1 MDSKNNKNNHDII
14 DDDLYEEI
22 DEEEL
27 HELVKE
33 EQRKAIERSKNK
45 KAAPKRPF
53 PKWMFWVI
61 AVAMTFNVLA
71 FFPQIISIPAID
83 FLQTSSTLSQNKDIQ
98 AFKEAVVVV
107 ETEEGKGTGFSINQQ
122 GKILTNEHVV
132 EGYDTV
138 IVSFPELGLYEA
150 EVVERYPEIDV
161 AVLQT
166 EDEEAFPYLTIDDQY
181 QVSQSEDIRFIGN
194 PLFFNGIANEG
205 NIAGTVK
212 LDSWD
217 KEVMMIQAPVYRG
230 NSGSPIINKAGDVI
244 GVIFATLDHQS
255 NGRVGLY
262 VPISY
267 FTEM

>member
-1 MDSKNNKNNHDII
+1 MKSKNNKNHDII

-22 DEEEL
+22 EEEEL

-45 KAAPKRPF
+45 EQSTKRPF

-61 AVAMTFNVLA
+61 AVAMTFNILA

-98 AFKEAVVVV
+98 TYKEAVVVV
-107 ETEEGKGTGFSINQQ
+107 ETDDGRGTGFSITQQ

-132 EGYDTV
+132 EGYDSVV
-138 IVSFPELGLYEA
+138 ISFPELGLYEA
-150 EVVERYPEIDV
+150 EVIESYPEIDM

-166 EDEEAFPYLTIDDQY
+166 KNEEDVPYLTIDDQY
-181 QVSQSEDIRFIGN
+181 QVSQDEGIRFIGN

-205 NIAGTVK
+205 NIAGTVL
-212 LDSWD
+212 LDNWD
-217 KEVMMIQAPVYRG
+217 KEVVMIQAPEYRG
-230 NSGSPIINKAGDVI
+230 NSGSPIINQAGDVV
-244 GVIFATLDHQS
+244 GVIFATLDHES
-255 NGRVGLY
+255 KGKVGLY

-267 FTEM
+267 FTEL

>member
-1 MDSKNNKNNHDII
+1 MDSKDKKNHDII

-45 KAAPKRPF
+45 QESPKRPF

-61 AVAMTFNVLA
+61 AVAMTFNILA

-83 FLQTSSTLSQNKDIQ
+83 FLQTSSTLSQNEDIQ

-107 ETEEGKGTGFSINQQ
+107 ETDDGKGTGFSINQQ

-132 EGYDTV
+132 DGYNSV
-138 IVSFPELGLYEA
+138 VVSFPELGLYEA
-150 EVVERYPEIDV
+150 EVMESYPEIDM
-161 AVLQT
+161 AVLQIKN
-166 EDEEAFPYLTIDDQY
+166 EEEFPYLTIDDQY
-181 QVSQSEDIRFIGN
+181 KVSQDENIHFIGN

-205 NIAGTVK
+205 NIAGTIL

-217 KEVMMIQAPVYRG
+217 REVMMIQAPVYRG
-230 NSGSPIINKAGDVI
+230 NSGSPIINQAGDVI
-244 GVIFATLDHQS
+244 GVIFATLDHES

-267 FTEM
+267 FTEL